1 MMIVEA
7 LEDVEEGIRVGG
19 ELISDVRFSDDQGMV
34 ASSESELQ
42 RLMDRLY
49 VSAKNLDIK
58 INVKKI
64 KSMVVSRKGENTVN
78 IIVERQRVEQVKRFK
93 YLGSLITEDGR
104 CIEDVKQRIGMAKDA
119 FNKRRE
125 LLTRSMSKGLK
136 KRMIKTLVWPVALY
150 GSETWAM
157 KKEVMDRLEA
167 FEMWIWRR
175 MEKISWK
182 DLKTNDEVL
191 LLVGEERNLVKTI
204 EKRKKN
210 WIGHIVRGNGLLKLV
225 LEGRMEG
232 KRPRGRPRIGMI
244 DELKEGSYVNMKR
257 RAEDREKWRVWMPR
271 TCCKAEN

>member
-1 MMIVEA
+1 M
-7 LEDVEEGIRVGG
+7 
-19 ELISDVRFSDDQGMV
+19 
-34 ASSESELQ
+34 
-42 RLMDRLY
+42 
-49 VSAKNLDIK
+49 K

-64 KSMVVSRKGENTVN
+64 KSLVVSRKGEGTVN
-78 IIVERQRVEQVKRFK
+78 IIVEGQRVKQVKRFK

-104 CIEDVKQRIGMAKDA
+104 CIEDLKQRIGVAKDA

-150 GSETWAM
+150 GSETWTM

-182 DLKTNDEVL
+182 ELKTNDEVL

-204 EKRKKN
+204 EKHKKN

-225 LEGRMEG
+225 
-232 KRPRGRPRIGMI
+232 
-244 DELKEGSYVNMKR
+244 
-257 RAEDREKWRVWMPR
+257 
-271 TCCKAEN
+271 